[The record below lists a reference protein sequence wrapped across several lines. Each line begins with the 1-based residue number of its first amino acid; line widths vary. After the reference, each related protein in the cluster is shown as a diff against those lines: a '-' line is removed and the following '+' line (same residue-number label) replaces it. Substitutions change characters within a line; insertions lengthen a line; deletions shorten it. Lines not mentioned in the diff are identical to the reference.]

1 MTPAAPPEFT
11 RRRVRC
17 DTGPAAPLVPFRP
30 QRIFGVSEGIK
41 DDTVM
46 PLRCA
51 DCDANVW
58 YRWNGRA
65 YEPRLHAVGESIRIG
80 GEPGR
85 RSTLFANPRPR
96 PARLAGPGRR
106 PRAGA
111 GVLRDDGRAV
121 RVERGRLRS
130 PRGVTAAV
138 RMEGARLRVA
148 SFAMPFPELT
158 AYFTAEKHGG
168 LLLIALAVA
177 SVALAI
183 YLFATKSL
191 FSAMAWP
198 MLVLGGIELVIG
210 ATVAGRA
217 ASQIAEIEA
226 GLQSKRTLTSPPRSS
241 GWRGSTA
248 PSILIKKVEI
258 ALIAV
263 SILFVIVRPAPDTLG
278 ALGLGILLQSAVL
291 LVFDTF
297 AHHRA
302 VHYVEW
308 LIALPPG
315 TGGR

>member
-1 MTPAAPPEFT
+1 M
-11 RRRVRC
+11 V
-17 DTGPAAPLVPFRP
+17 
-30 QRIFGVSEGIK
+30 
-41 DDTVM
+41 
-46 PLRCA
+46 
-51 DCDANVW
+51 
-58 YRWNGRA
+58 
-65 YEPRLHAVGESIRIG
+65 
-80 GEPGR
+80 
-85 RSTLFANPRPR
+85 
-96 PARLAGPGRR
+96 
-106 PRAGA
+106 
-111 GVLRDDGRAV
+111 
-121 RVERGRLRS
+121 
-130 PRGVTAAV
+130 
-138 RMEGARLRVA
+138 
-148 SFAMPFPELT
+148 FPELT

-198 MLVLGGIELVIG
+198 ILVLGGLELVIG

-217 ASQIAEIEA
+217 ASQVAELEA
-226 GLQSKRTLTSPPRSS
+226 GLQATRAQTVTGEVERMA
-241 GWRGSTA
+241 RVNTTFVA
-248 PSILIKKVEI
+248 IKKVEI

-263 SILFVIVRPAPDTLG
+263 SILFLLVRPAPATLG

-315 TGGR
+315 PNR